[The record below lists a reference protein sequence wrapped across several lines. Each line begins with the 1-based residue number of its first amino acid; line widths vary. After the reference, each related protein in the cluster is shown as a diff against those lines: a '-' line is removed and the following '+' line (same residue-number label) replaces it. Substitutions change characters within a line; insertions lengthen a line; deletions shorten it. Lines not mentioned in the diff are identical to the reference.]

1 MSVKIAPIRSAD
13 VPAVAEFL
21 HAHLNARI
29 SAAGWQA
36 AMRVPW
42 RVDAPNYGFLLT
54 ENDGIVG
61 VHLAFYAERTVAGRA
76 ERFCNLGAWCVL
88 PAHRVHGIR
97 LLRALLAQ
105 DGYHFTDLSPS
116 GTVRDI
122 NERLNFTSLDTAT
135 ALVPNVPL
143 YRPAGRATLSSRPA
157 DLAARLTGQ
166 ELRVY
171 LDHRHAAAAQHL
183 LLSRGGEH
191 CYLMFRKVRRRNLPV
206 FAAILHASNP
216 RLLHACLGQVRARL
230 LLRHG
235 ALATLAELRTIERKP
250 RLSVLLPAPRPK
262 MYRSPSLAP
271 GHIDD
276 LYSELACVPW

>member
-1 MSVKIAPIRSAD
+1 MSVKVTPIQSAH
-13 VPAVAEFL
+13 VPAVADFL
-21 HAHLNARI
+21 YAHLNARI
-29 SAAGWQA
+29 SAVRWQA

-42 RVDAPNYGFLLT
+42 PVEAPNYGFMLT
-54 ENDGIVG
+54 ENDSIVG
-61 VHLAFYAERTVAGRA
+61 VHLAFYAERVIAGRA

-88 PAHRVHGIR
+88 PGYRAHSVR

-116 GTVRDI
+116 GAVRSI

-135 ALVPNVPL
+135 ALVPNVP
-143 YRPAGRATLSSRPA
+143 AGRLARRATLTANPA
-157 DLAARLTGQ
+157 ELAARLTGRD
-166 ELRVY
+166 LRVY
-171 LDHRHAAAAQHL
+171 LDHRHATAARHL
-183 LLSRGGEH
+183 LIRRGGEH
-191 CYLMFRKVRRRNLPV
+191 CYLMFRKVRRKNLPV

-216 RLLHACLGQVRARL
+216 RLLHASLGQVRCRL

-250 RLSVLLPAPRPK
+250 LLSVLLPAPRPK
-262 MYRSPSLAP
+262 MYRSPTLAP
-271 GHIDD
+271 DQIDD